1 MENASKALVIA
12 GGVLIGLLLLVL
24 LVYTFRQ
31 WGDAEATKQK
41 ELESQRVGD
50 FNKSYL
56 SYEKQALYG
65 SELLGLVNKM
75 RDYNVSDD
83 IKYNGFEKMSLK
95 VKINGGTGDLFENNG
110 TYDLED
116 IYDRIY
122 NTSKSTSIISIKN
135 RFSNITDPQWETLAK
150 ASSDDQTFQKLC
162 TPQGLN
168 ITYSPELQEAA
179 KEYYKYIQF
188 KRKEFRHV
196 DTSFFS
202 NGRVDTMKFEEK

>member
-1 MENASKALVIA
+1 MENASKALLIA

-31 WGDAEATKQK
+31 WGDIEATKQK
-41 ELESQRVGD
+41 EIETQRVGD

-65 SELLGLVNKM
+65 SELLSLVNKM
-75 RDYNVSDD
+75 RDYNISNDVT
-83 IKYNGFEKMSLK
+83 YNGFEKMNLK
-95 VKINGGTGDLFENNG
+95 VKVNGGVGELFENNT
-110 TYDLED
+110 TYTLNQ

-122 NTSKSTSIISIKN
+122 NTSKSTSIASIKN
-135 RFSNITDPQWETLAK
+135 RFSNITDPQWETLSK
-150 ASSDDQTFQKLC
+150 ASSDDATFQKLC
-162 TPQGLN
+162 TPEGLN

-188 KRKEFRHV
+188 KRKKFKHV
-196 DTSFFS
+196 DTSFFDS
-202 NGRVDTMKFEEK
+202 GRVNTMEFEEK